1 MGKGQSGKE
10 DSQSLVR
17 FPNTPI
23 FRIRLRAARAGR
35 SKRLKNSNNRG
46 QKPMTETKVSR
57 RSYEELTEAAKQE
70 GTTPEAIL
78 DKALEQFL
86 AKNQ

>member
-1 MGKGQSGKE
+1 
-10 DSQSLVR
+10 
-17 FPNTPI
+17 
-23 FRIRLRAARAGR
+23 
-35 SKRLKNSNNRG
+35 
-46 QKPMTETKVSR
+46 MTETKVSR